1 MNGIHDMGGMH
12 GMGPIQIEKNE
23 PVFHTEWE
31 GRIYAI
37 TLALRDARFNIDVS
51 RHGVELIP
59 PADYLRMSYYE
70 RWLSSR
76 VESLVRLG
84 IVTREEIESGHAAPD
99 SKKATPA
106 LSAARAA
113 ETALIRGNFSRPES
127 KAVARFKVG
136 QRVRARNI
144 NPVGHTRLPRYARS
158 KTGVVARH
166 HGIFVFPDTNAQLQG
181 EQPQHLYSIRFAARE
196 LWGETA
202 SSHDS
207 VYIDMWDSYLEH
219 A

>member
-12 GMGPIQIEKNE
+12 GMGSIQIEKNE
-23 PVFHTEWE
+23 PVFHASWE

-37 TLALRDARFNIDVS
+37 TRALRDARFNIDVS
-51 RHGVELIP
+51 RHGIEQIP

-70 RWLSSR
+70 RWVTR
-76 VESLVRLG
+76 EVELLVRLG

-106 LSAARAA
+106 LSAARA
-113 ETALIRGNFSRPES
+113 EKTALIRGTFSRGEP
-127 KAVARFKVG
+127 KAVAHFKVG
-136 QRVRARNI
+136 HRVRARNM
-144 NPVGHTRLPRYARS
+144 NPVGHTRLPRYARG

-166 HGIFVFPDTNAQLQG
+166 HGIFVFPDTNAELRG

-202 SSHDS
+202 SGRDS

>member
-23 PVFHTEWE
+23 PVFHAGWE

-37 TLALRDARFNIDVS
+37 TRALRDARLNIDLS
-51 RHGVELIP
+51 RHGIELIP
-59 PADYLRMSYYE
+59 PVDYLRMSYYE
-70 RWLSSR
+70 RWLVR
-76 VESLVRLG
+76 EVDLLVRLG
-84 IVTREEIESGHAAPD
+84 ILTRDEIESGHPAAD
-99 SKKATPA
+99 SKTATPA
-106 LSAARAA
+106 LNATRAA
-113 ETALIRGNFSRPES
+113 ETALVRGNFSRPES

-136 QRVRARNI
+136 QRVRARKI
-144 NPVGHTRLPRYARS
+144 NPVGHTRLPRYARG

-166 HGIFVFPDTNAQLQG
+166 HGIFVFPDTNAELRG

-196 LWGETA
+196 LWGEA
-202 SSHDS
+202 APSHDS
-207 VYIDMWDSYLEH
+207 VHIDMWDSYLEH

>member
-23 PVFHTEWE
+23 PVFHADWE

-37 TLALRDARFNIDVS
+37 ARALRNARFSIDVS
-51 RHGVELIP
+51 RHGIELIP

-70 RWLSSR
+70 RWLTSR

-106 LSAARAA
+106 LSADRAA

-127 KAVARFKVG
+127 KAVARFKVA

-158 KTGVVARH
+158 KSGVVARH
-166 HGIFVFPDTNAQLQG
+166 HGIFVFPDTNAQSQG

-207 VYIDMWDSYLEH
+207 VYIDMWDSYLER

>member
-1 MNGIHDMGGMH
+1 MNGIHDMGGMQD
-12 GMGPIQIEKNE
+12 MGPIQVEKNE
-23 PVFHTEWE
+23 PVFHADWE

-37 TLALRDARFNIDVS
+37 GRAIRNARLSIDVS
-51 RHGVELIP
+51 RHETELIP

-70 RWLSSR
+70 RTLTSR

-84 IVTREEIESGHAAPD
+84 IVTREEIESGRAAPD
-99 SKKATPA
+99 SQKAIPA

-113 ETALIRGNFSRPES
+113 ETAVIRGNFSRPES

-144 NPVGHTRLPRYARS
+144 NPVGHTRLPRYARG

-166 HGIFVFPDTNAQLQG
+166 HGIFIFPDTNAQLQG